1 MSVLYTLPPEDSAG
15 SAEKI
20 MIYPASGQL
29 AEDTKRQEVSI
40 IVAMARDGAIG
51 RGGDLLWHISDDLK
65 RFKQL
70 TKGHAVIM
78 GRKTYESLPKRPLPH
93 RRNIIISRNP
103 EYRADGADVF
113 TSLEEALESCRA
125 EEEVFII
132 GGATI
137 YALALPLATRLYL
150 TEIDADCEDADT
162 WFPPFDRGE
171 WKNTARSSVFITE
184 EGIRYCFADYRR

>member
-1 MSVLYTLPPEDSAG
+1 
-15 SAEKI
+15 

-29 AEDTKRQEVSI
+29 AEDKKRQEVSI
-40 IVAMARDGAIG
+40 IVAIARDGAIG

-78 GRKTYESLPKRPLPH
+78 GRKTYESLPKRPLPY

-103 EYRADGADVF
+103 EYRAEGADVF

-162 WFPPFDRGE
+162 WFPPFDRGD
-171 WKNTARSSVFITE
+171 WKNTALSSVFITE